1 MCNKQLFIKSLRGVL
16 STNVSTRTDIT
27 FTMDW
32 STSSLV
38 IKSWDGLLSTVRLGE
53 HTKHIKVVDEL
64 EWGSKLCNHVGSKVH
79 EKVIELLE
87 SDKTT
92 LTVSL
97 GEIIME
103 FISQDRA

>member
-1 MCNKQLFIKSLRGVL
+1 MCNKQLFIRNKRGVL

-27 FTMDW
+27 FTMNW
-32 STSSLV
+32 STACLV
-38 IKSWDGLLSTVRLGE
+38 IRSWDGLSSTIPLGE
-53 HTKHIKVVDEL
+53 HIKHIKVVDEL
-64 EWGSKLCNHVGSKVH
+64 EWGSKLCTHMGNKVH

-97 GEIIME
+97 GEIVME